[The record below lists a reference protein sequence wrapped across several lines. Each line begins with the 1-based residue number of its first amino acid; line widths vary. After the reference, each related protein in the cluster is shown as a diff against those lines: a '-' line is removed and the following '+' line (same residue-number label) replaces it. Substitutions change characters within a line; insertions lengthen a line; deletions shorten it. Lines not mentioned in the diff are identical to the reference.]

1 MIDLTMVRRR
11 AIASGA
17 AMLLATAGVLS
28 AQDAGRYRDFN
39 YGAERR
45 RGGG

>member
-1 MIDLTMVRRR
+1 MRDLTMVRRR

-17 AMLLATAGVLS
+17 AMLLATAGALS

-39 YGAERR
+39 SGRR
-45 RGGG
+45 SRQ